1 MKTIDQVNIKGKKVF
16 LRVDFNVPMKN
27 GIITDNNRIK
37 AAIPTI
43 KYLVGE
49 KAKIIIGTHCGRPQG
64 KKSPETS
71 IAPIAKELQ
80 RLLNLKVAIADQVI
94 GDDVDRLAKA
104 LQPGGILVLEN
115 LRWDKGEEE
124 DDTLFAQ
131 ELAGLAEVY
140 VNDAF
145 AVSHRANAS
154 VHAITNYLPSFAGF
168 LMAGEIEHLSKI
180 KDKPL
185 SPFVLIIGGV
195 KIDDKAGMIE
205 KLAPKADKI
214 LLGGGVANTFLEAN
228 GQEVSKSVVDEGMV
242 GECKKML
249 SKYKKKIVL
258 PSDYISE
265 DSPVIS
271 TEPKASAEIS
281 DDMKDLSA
289 SARDDNKNDSGDFKI
304 MDLGRQTIEQYSEI
318 IKRAKTVFWN
328 GSLGFSEDPR
338 YAGGMRS
345 IAMAMNA
352 VIGTTVVA
360 GGDTVGF
367 VKAERLDNNITFIST
382 GGGAALEFLAGKKL
396 PGIEA
401 LN

>member
-1 MKTIDQVNIKGKKVF
+1 MKIIDQSNIRGKKVF

-27 GIITDNNRIK
+27 GVIVDNNRIK

-43 KYLVGE
+43 KFLVGE
-49 KAKIIIGTHCGRPQG
+49 KAKIIIGTHCGRPKG
-64 KKSPETS
+64 KSSPETS

-80 RLLNLKVAIADQVI
+80 RLLNLKVAMAEQVI
-94 GDDVDRLAKA
+94 GVEVDKLAKA

-154 VHAITNYLPSFAGF
+154 VHAITNFLPSYGGF
-168 LMAGEIEHLSKI
+168 LMRGEIEHLSNI

-195 KIDDKAGMIE
+195 KVDDKAGMIE
-205 KLAPKADKI
+205 RLAPKADKI
-214 LLGGGVANTFLEAN
+214 LLGGGVANTFLKAN
-228 GQEVSKSVVDEGMV
+228 GQEVSKSAIDEAMV
-242 GECKKML
+242 EDCKKML
-249 SKYKKKIVL
+249 AKYKKKIVL

-265 DSPVIS
+265 DV
-271 TEPKASAEIS
+271 E
-281 DDMKDLSA
+281 
-289 SARDDNKNDSGDFKI
+289 GGYKI
-304 MDLGRQTIEQYSEI
+304 MDLGRQTIEQYAEI

-328 GSLGFSEDPR
+328 GSLGYSEDAR
-338 YAGGMRS
+338 YQTGMKQV
-345 IAMAMNA
+345 AMAMNA
-352 VIGTTVVA
+352 VIGTTVIA

-367 VKAERLDNNITFIST
+367 VKHEKLDKNITFIST

-401 LN
+401 LG